1 MKKMILL
8 SGMTLLLVSPFIY
21 AQEKNSFAVGLNIN
35 QFQNDFGLGVHVISP
50 YFANNS
56 VAVKLGGNFQLR
68 KSCQVDTGYSALNF

>member
-1 MKKMILL
+1 MKKIILL
-8 SGMTLLLVSPFIY
+8 SGMTLLLVTPFIY

-56 VAVKLGGNFQLR
+56 VADKIQSKPIYSNGFIVSTGLR
-68 KSCQVDTGYSALNF
+68 LRL